1 MNLGPDSQI
10 THPSEGPLLPHS
22 VLTAMLLPALPLDTP
37 ASRPAIN
44 RLAAVP
50 PAQDGVHISPWLP
63 PIPPMAS
70 PAHTVI
76 MPLCVT
82 TMSWPF
88 SGHRSTPSFFQ
99 IPSALYMRQF
109 SMCRPKQKI
118 IRLAI
123 LQGLVCKFGLKKY
136 ELRGKMMQIQES
148 YSIVKTDFYLYFKYP
163 ISQTSQ
169 YSTPQEF
176 S

>member
-1 MNLGPDSQI
+1 
-10 THPSEGPLLPHS
+10 
-22 VLTAMLLPALPLDTP
+22 
-37 ASRPAIN
+37 
-44 RLAAVP
+44 
-50 PAQDGVHISPWLP
+50 
-63 PIPPMAS
+63 
-70 PAHTVI
+70 
-76 MPLCVT
+76 
-82 TMSWPF
+82 
-88 SGHRSTPSFFQ
+88 
-99 IPSALYMRQF
+99 
-109 SMCRPKQKI
+109 MCRPKQKI